1 MSYITSYNSKTH
13 VIESKFIQNLNFVEV
28 KGFISDGALISKEN
42 NCPFFLSDYRQVRLK
57 LSTIEIFKVPQLMQ
71 AEFASLNLR
80 VNRLIRAVVAAE
92 DLKDYLFYETAA
104 INRGQHLK
112 VFTNIDEAKKWL
124 SESQRYYN

>member
-1 MSYITSYNSKTH
+1 
-13 VIESKFIQNLNFVEV
+13 
-28 KGFISDGALISKEN
+28 
-42 NCPFFLSDYRQVRLK
+42 
-57 LSTIEIFKVPQLMQ
+57 MQ
-71 AEFASLNLR
+71 GEFASLNLR

-112 VFTNIDEAKKWL
+112 VFTDIDEAKKWL

>member
-13 VIESKFIQNLNFVEV
+13 VIESKFVQNLNFVEV

-71 AEFASLNLR
+71 GEFASLNLR

>member
-57 LSTIEIFKVPQLMQ
+57 LSTMEIFEVPKLMQ
-71 AEFASLNLR
+71 GEFASLNLW
-80 VNRLIRAVVAAE
+80 VNRLYRAVVAAE
-92 DLKDYLFYETAA
+92 DLKDYQFYETAA

-112 VFTNIDEAKKWL
+112 VFTDIAEAKKWL
-124 SESQRYYN
+124 SEKQRFYS

>member
-13 VIESKFIQNLNFVEV
+13 VIESKFIQNLNYIEV

-71 AEFASLNLR
+71 GEFASLNLR

-112 VFTNIDEAKKWL
+112 VFTDIDEAKKWL